1 MYVCILY
8 DAIKPSICSWS
19 PNQCCVI
26 YKDITVRLKHIYTF
40 ARYIHAMCA
49 YRVIFVLVLAVQLNA
64 LPVPLPTSCSL
75 VSHELGYFIQVSDN
89 GTLTAADGEP
99 ARFLLRYDAG
109 NTIRLE
115 VQSHPGSFMMVVP
128 RNSSNSSYE
137 DAANI
142 IASNVPSNNGYEK
155 WELKSGM
162 WGSYFSHMTEEG
174 ECYATFEE
182 MGAFCSPTLTDSSW
196 VQLIWH

>member
-1 MYVCILY
+1 MMQSSRVYALGSQTNAV
-8 DAIKPSICSWS
+8 S
-19 PNQCCVI
+19 

-49 YRVIFVLVLAVQLNA
+49 YRVVFVLVLAVQLNA

-75 VSHELGYFIQVSDN
+75 ISHELGYFIQVSDN

-99 ARFLLRYDAG
+99 ARFLLRYDGG

-115 VQSHPGSFMMVVP
+115 VQSHPGSFIMVVP

-137 DAANI
+137 DAENT
-142 IASNVPSNNGYEK
+142 IASGVPSNNGCEE

-162 WGSYFSHMTEEG
+162 WGSYFSHMTEDG
-174 ECYATFEE
+174 DSECYATFEE
-182 MGAFCSPTLTDSSW
+182 MGVFCSPTLADSSW
-196 VQLIWH
+196 VQLICQ